1 MRSAGFHGKRRLFP
15 VRKTELSLGIDEA
28 HCHRSGMAVRDR
40 LLVRAI
46 VHFQNSYLTLFA
58 HDRMLGV
65 DFTQFGVDGSL
76 FFNVINPKFVPGY
89 SENYNLTIQRELPAH
104 MVFSVGYVGAEG
116 RHEQI
121 TIEQNPITGW

>member
-1 MRSAGFHGKRRLFP
+1 
-15 VRKTELSLGIDEA
+15 
-28 HCHRSGMAVRDR
+28 
-40 LLVRAI
+40 
-46 VHFQNSYLTLFA
+46 
-58 HDRMLGV
+58 MLGV

>member
-1 MRSAGFHGKRRLFP
+1 M
-15 VRKTELSLGIDEA
+15 
-28 HCHRSGMAVRDR
+28 
-40 LLVRAI
+40 
-46 VHFQNSYLTLFA
+46 HFQNSYLTLFA
-58 HDRMLGV
+58 HDRVMLGV